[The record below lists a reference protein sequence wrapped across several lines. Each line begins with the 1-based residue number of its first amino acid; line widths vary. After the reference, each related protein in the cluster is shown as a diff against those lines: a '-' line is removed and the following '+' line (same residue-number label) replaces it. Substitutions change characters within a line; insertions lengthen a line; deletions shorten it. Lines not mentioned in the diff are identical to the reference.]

1 MIVFG
6 MYFIGIMVGMYAYY
20 CVKSSIAEYMFKRD
34 MNKYNE
40 RKDRRINGI
49 NEFDAS
55 MRDGKWTF

>member
-1 MIVFG
+1 MIAFG
-6 MYFIGIMVGMYAYY
+6 MYFIRIMASMYAYY

-40 RKDRRINGI
+40 RKLRRIKGI

-55 MRDGKWTF
+55 MRDCNWTF